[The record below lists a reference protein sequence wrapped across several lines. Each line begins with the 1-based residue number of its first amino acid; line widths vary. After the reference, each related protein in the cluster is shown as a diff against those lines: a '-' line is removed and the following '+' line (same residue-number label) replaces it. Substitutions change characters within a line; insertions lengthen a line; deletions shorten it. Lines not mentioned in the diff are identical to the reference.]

1 MVAIRATGA
10 ISVVVVPQDEA
21 HVTAADAA
29 TIGSLPTHWT
39 AHNLTE

>member
-10 ISVVVVPQDEA
+10 TAVVVVLRDETQ
-21 HVTAADAA
+21 VTAADSAA
-29 TIGSLPTHWT
+29 IGSLPTHWT